1 MPRTKFIQIES
12 KNAIL
17 ELLQEGKKFE
27 KIYAAINSYKDPK
40 SLEIFRIAGG
50 RRVPIEKV
58 SRKFLDRLSKASTYE
73 SVIGLMEADNMWSLT
88 ELLTKI
94 HEQNVNPFFLLLD
107 HLKYDLN
114 IGAILRTAYASGV
127 NGIITPVKS
136 ENFLT
141 NESLRVSMGAAARIP
156 IVEMNMFSAI
166 QTMKKEGISV
176 VALSMEGSEYYNV
189 DLRGPVAFVLGAEDV
204 GISARVLERADQ
216 TISIP
221 MREGIGS
228 LNVGAS
234 AAVICYE
241 KLKQEVKGFTK

>member
-17 ELLQEGKKFE
+17 ELLQEGKSFE
-27 KIYAAINSYKDPK
+27 KIYTAMNAHKDPK
-40 SLEIFRIAGG
+40 TMEIMRIASSK
-50 RRVPIEKV
+50 RIPIEKS
-58 SRKFLDRLSKASTYE
+58 SRKFLDRLSKTSNYE
-73 SVIGLMEADNMWSLT
+73 SVIALMIADNMWSLD
-88 ELLTKI
+88 ELLTRV
-94 HEQNVNPFFLLLD
+94 HEKGMQPFFLLMD

-114 IGAILRTAYASGV
+114 IGAIMRTAYASGV
-127 NGIITPVKS
+127 NGVITPIKS

-141 NESLRVSMGAAARIP
+141 HESLRVSMGAAARIP
-156 IVEMNMFSAI
+156 IVEMNLFAAI
-166 QTMKKEGISV
+166 NEMKKEGIKIV
-176 VALSMEGSEYYNV
+176 GLHMEGKEYYKT
-189 DLRGPVAFVLGAEDV
+189 DLRGPIAIVLGAEDV
-204 GISARVLERADQ
+204 GISTRVFERIDE

-241 KLKQEVKGFTK
+241 KLKQEVAGF

>member
-17 ELLQEGKKFE
+17 ELLQEGKSFE
-27 KIYAAINSYKDPK
+27 KIYTAMNAHKDPK
-40 SLEIFRIAGG
+40 TMEIMRIASSK
-50 RRVPIEKV
+50 RIPIEKS
-58 SRKFLDRLSKASTYE
+58 SRKFLDRLSKTSNYE
-73 SVIGLMEADNMWSLT
+73 SVIALMIADNMWSLD
-88 ELLTKI
+88 ELLTRV
-94 HEQNVNPFFLLLD
+94 HEKGMQPFFLLMD

-114 IGAILRTAYASGV
+114 IGAIMRTAYASGV
-127 NGIITPVKS
+127 NGVITPIKS

-141 NESLRVSMGAAARIP
+141 HESLRVSMGAAARIP
-156 IVEMNMFSAI
+156 IVEMNLFAAI
-166 QTMKKEGISV
+166 NEMKKEGIKIV
-176 VALSMEGSEYYNV
+176 GLHMEGKEYYKT
-189 DLRGPVAFVLGAEDV
+189 DLRGPIAVVLGAEDV
-204 GISARVLERADQ
+204 GISTRVLERVDE

-241 KLKQEVKGFTK
+241 KLKQEVAGS

>member
-17 ELLQEGKKFE
+17 ELLQEGKSFE
-27 KIYAAINSYKDPK
+27 KIYTAMNAHKDPK
-40 SLEIFRIAGG
+40 TMEIMRIASSK
-50 RRVPIEKV
+50 RIPIEKS
-58 SRKFLDRLSKASTYE
+58 SRKFLDRLSKTSNYE
-73 SVIGLMEADNMWSLT
+73 SVIALMIADNMWSLD
-88 ELLTKI
+88 ELLTRV
-94 HEQNVNPFFLLLD
+94 HEKGMQPFFLLMD

-114 IGAILRTAYASGV
+114 IGAIMRTAFASGV
-127 NGIITPVKS
+127 NGVITPIKS

-141 NESLRVSMGAAARIP
+141 HESLRVSMGAAARIP
-156 IVEMNMFSAI
+156 IVEMNLFAAI
-166 QTMKKEGISV
+166 NEMKKEGIKIV
-176 VALSMEGSEYYNV
+176 GLHMEGKEYYKT
-189 DLRGPVAFVLGAEDV
+189 DLRGPIAIVLGAEDV
-204 GISARVLERADQ
+204 GISTRVLERVDE

-241 KLKQEVKGFTK
+241 KLKQEVAGF

>member
-17 ELLQEGKKFE
+17 ELLQEGKSFE
-27 KIYAAINSYKDPK
+27 KIYTAMNAHKDPK
-40 SLEIFRIAGG
+40 TMEIMRIASSK
-50 RRVPIEKV
+50 RIPIEKS
-58 SRKFLDRLSKASTYE
+58 SRKFLDRLSKTSNYE
-73 SVIGLMEADNMWSLT
+73 SVIALMIADNMWSLD
-88 ELLTKI
+88 ELLTRV
-94 HEQNVNPFFLLLD
+94 HEKGMQPFFLLMD

-114 IGAILRTAYASGV
+114 IGAIMRTAYASGV
-127 NGIITPVKS
+127 NGVITPIKS

-141 NESLRVSMGAAARIP
+141 HESLRVSMGAAARIP
-156 IVEMNMFSAI
+156 IVEMNLFAAI
-166 QTMKKEGISV
+166 NEMKKEGIKIV
-176 VALSMEGSEYYNV
+176 GLHMEGKEYYKT
-189 DLRGPVAFVLGAEDV
+189 DLRGPIAIVLGAEDV
-204 GISARVLERADQ
+204 GISTRVFERIDE

-241 KLKQEVKGFTK
+241 KLKQEVAGS